1 MSLSGNP
8 EGVFNF
14 EASFT
19 GRDLILNREISWLD
33 FNERVLQEAE
43 NPEVP
48 LLERIK
54 FLAICSSNL
63 DEFFRVRVAAQQR
76 LMELKPRERKGILFN
91 PEEVLERIQESV
103 IRLQSRLEQV
113 FYKELRPALAAE
125 QVFLHHP
132 EQIPATWLPK
142 LSELFSLK
150 VLPFLTP
157 LMISRARRSVPLK
170 DAFLYLAIRMKSV
183 HHSNASPEY
192 ALIEL
197 PTRVL
202 PRFWEVSFDDGSTA
216 HHIFF
221 LDDLVRV
228 GLPLLF
234 SSLGVRVTGAYTI
247 KLTRDQELDVEG
259 EEGGDLA
266 ERMSR
271 SLKNRKRGD
280 PVRFIYDSSMP
291 LDMLQFLVR
300 HLSVGKSNLIPG
312 GPYHNFSQFSD
323 FPELSR
329 PDLRYPT
336 PQLVPCPSLDGEGL
350 LFDVIRGGDQL
361 LHHPYH
367 SYDYVLRF
375 LREAAIDPHVR
386 SIRITL
392 YRVAR
397 ISSVVNSLITA
408 AMNGKKVTA
417 VVEIQARFDEENNL
431 YWAERLK
438 DAGARVILG
447 ELGLKIHAKVCL
459 VTRVEHGRVRRYAHM
474 STGNYNRQTSRLY
487 TDDGLLT
494 ANQSMTAEVLRL
506 FKFIENPTGSFI
518 FRRLLVAP
526 IHLRMELEAL
536 IFDEMRRARS
546 GKVGFIMLKMNSLTD
561 ERMIRLLYE
570 ASRSGVEIRL
580 IIRGMCSLI
589 PGVPGMSERIE
600 VISIVDRF
608 LEHSRVFWFGH
619 GGRDKIYL
627 ASADWMNRNLSR
639 RIEVAFPII
648 QPQHKQRVK
657 KMLLI
662 QWSDNVKSRRLNAL
676 EPKPELRPQIR
687 AQFEMFDM
695 LRSEMYRG

>member
-1 MSLSGNP
+1 
-8 EGVFNF
+8 
-14 EASFT
+14 
-19 GRDLILNREISWLD
+19 
-33 FNERVLQEAE
+33 
-43 NPEVP
+43 
-48 LLERIK
+48 
-54 FLAICSSNL
+54 
-63 DEFFRVRVAAQQR
+63 
-76 LMELKPRERKGILFN
+76 
-91 PEEVLERIQESV
+91 
-103 IRLQSRLEQV
+103 
-113 FYKELRPALAAE
+113 
-125 QVFLHHP
+125 
-132 EQIPATWLPK
+132 
-142 LSELFSLK
+142 
-150 VLPFLTP
+150 
-157 LMISRARRSVPLK
+157 
-170 DAFLYLAIRMKSV
+170 
-183 HHSNASPEY
+183 
-192 ALIEL
+192 
-197 PTRVL
+197 
-202 PRFWEVSFDDGSTA
+202 
-216 HHIFF
+216 
-221 LDDLVRV
+221 
-228 GLPLLF
+228 
-234 SSLGVRVTGAYTI
+234 
-247 KLTRDQELDVEG
+247 
-259 EEGGDLA
+259 
-266 ERMSR
+266 
-271 SLKNRKRGD
+271 
-280 PVRFIYDSSMP
+280 
-291 LDMLQFLVR
+291 
-300 HLSVGKSNLIPG
+300 
-312 GPYHNFSQFSD
+312 
-323 FPELSR
+323 
-329 PDLRYPT
+329 
-336 PQLVPCPSLDGEGL
+336 
-350 LFDVIRGGDQL
+350 
-361 LHHPYH
+361 
-367 SYDYVLRF
+367 
-375 LREAAIDPHVR
+375 
-386 SIRITL
+386 
-392 YRVAR
+392 VAR

-474 STGNYNRQTSRLY
+474 STGNYNRQTARLY

-648 QPQHKQRVK
+648 QPQHKERLK